1 MDYIAC
7 LLPSLSLHSCD
18 GTHHRVMRRWRG
30 SNGSL
35 YRIPRPG
42 LWELVSSSQ
51 RLSSRKEVCRMR
63 HSVGIRLLIWGIA
76 AALALVLGGCRV
88 ASPPATLTPTPQRGV
103 TPHTSATPVFGATS
117 RPVAVA
123 VGKPPYRP
131 AGPGGP
137 GPHDGLAAP
146 TLARAQR
153 PRGALVGLS

>member
-1 MDYIAC
+1 MNYIAC
-7 LLPSLSLHSCD
+7 LLPSVSLHSFD

-88 ASPPATLTPTPQRGV
+88 ASPPATLTPTPQRGL
-103 TPHTSATPVFGATS
+103 TPHTSATPVVGATS
-117 RPVAVA
+117 GPVAVA
-123 VGKPPYRP
+123 VEKPPYAP
-131 AGPGGP
+131 A
-137 GPHDGLAAP
+137 HKRVASLHTGLGTP
-146 TLARAQR
+146 LLARRERSDSAIW
-153 PRGALVGLS
+153 